1 METPADDFFKNF
13 DPKDIAELKA
23 RAEKIEENEGLFY
36 DIHMTV
42 PHEGAV
48 QFIET
53 YKYALMGD
61 LEAMSALMTFAAMI
75 AQTLLMWIEEEPD
88 L

>member
-1 METPADDFFKNF
+1 MTDKDEFFKNF
-13 DPKDIAELKA
+13 DPKDIADLQA
-23 RAEKIEENEGLFY
+23 RAERIEEKEGLFY
-36 DIHMTV
+36 DVHMTV

-61 LEAMSALMTFAAMI
+61 LEAMSSLMTFAAMV
-75 AQTLLMWIEEEPD
+75 AQTLMMWMDGEEED
-88 L
+88 